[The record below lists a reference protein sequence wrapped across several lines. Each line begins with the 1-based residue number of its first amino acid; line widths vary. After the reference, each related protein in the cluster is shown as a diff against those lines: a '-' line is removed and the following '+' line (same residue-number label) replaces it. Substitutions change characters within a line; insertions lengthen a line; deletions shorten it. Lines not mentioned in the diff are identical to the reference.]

1 MSPAWTANAF
11 TEGAGYSS
19 YHASYLGV
27 VLPEPPQWAK
37 VPSCSTESL
46 L

>member
-1 MSPAWTANAF
+1 MSPAWTANTF
-11 TEGAGYSS
+11 TEFAGNSS
-19 YHASYLGV
+19 YHASYFGV

-37 VPSCSTESL
+37 VPSCSTVPL